1 MRLNRFG
8 ALIAFL
14 SLALAAVV
22 AFFRRIAGDTA
33 RLDAAEREAEK
44 AKAKVEEAKAEV
56 GKEEEAAAL
65 VHAEVEERL
74 ADLDR
79 HIAEE
84 RKRDS
89 VDVANDI
96 IGGK

>member
-33 RLDAAEREAEK
+33 RLDAADREAEK

-56 GKEEEAAAL
+56 GKEEQAAAL

-79 HIAEE
+79 HIADE